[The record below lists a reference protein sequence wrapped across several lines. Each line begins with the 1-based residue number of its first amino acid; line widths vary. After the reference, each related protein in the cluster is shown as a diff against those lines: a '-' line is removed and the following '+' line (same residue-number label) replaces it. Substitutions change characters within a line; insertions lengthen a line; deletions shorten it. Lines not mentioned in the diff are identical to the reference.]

1 MLYCVLR
8 DSSNENKMVI
18 HFILYD
24 TSTAIDPTHI
34 SVVIIIHTEVYI
46 NLFDIV
52 AYNGRYRF
60 FNKQL
65 IIGVNIIQH
74 IQNTVR
80 QFTPVGN
87 IKGVGIFS
95 EKADNT
101 RFDIHKEQIVV
112 GTAG

>member
-18 HFILYD
+18 RFILYD
-24 TSTAIDPTHI
+24 TSTAVDPSH
-34 SVVIIIHTEVYI
+34 IIIIIIMHTEVYI

-52 AYNGRYRF
+52 AYNGRYCF
-60 FNKQL
+60 FNKQS

-80 QFTPVGN
+80 QFTSVGN
-87 IKGVGIFS
+87 IKGVGVFS
-95 EKADNT
+95 EKANNT
-101 RFDIHKEQIVV
+101 RFDIHKEQIIV